1 MTAFDTA
8 WRIMKELVSCPMC
21 GEEGPGSWFNAH
33 YPECAQR
40 YIEENAEGFDIVEN
54 PDAGIA
60 SLFDALEIPDNLRE
74 YIGERHGL
82 RDYTNQFIA
91 KPQFGGISDEMS
103 EKLDNAMERAMISSM
118 YQSGVLGRHPDQS
131 VVEDD
136 TTRRVGLHFDSDQ
149 GLYEMRRDWV
159 KDRFDTSDL
168 DQVGFGQ
175 QMAELLEGSTIH
187 QELIDNERTWDD
199 VNWHSI
205 IDDEH
210 QAQIEDFYRGL
221 ATGEYHLDDETFE
234 TDDWLHREQYIDDA
248 EHMKRLADA
257 QRHEQ
262 RMEELRRKR
271 REQQDS
277 QD

>member
-8 WRIMKELVSCPMC
+8 WRIMKESVSCPMC
-21 GEEGPGSWFNAH
+21 GEEGSGTWFHTH

-40 YIEENAEGFDIVEN
+40 YIGENATGFDVVPN
-54 PDAGIA
+54 PDSLTGDAWRGIGA
-60 SLFDALEIPDNLRE
+60 TDELIDLLERRE
-74 YIGERHGL
+74 L
-82 RDYTNQFIA
+82 KDYSNEFIA
-91 KPQFGGISDEMS
+91 KPQFGGVSDEMS
-103 EKLDNAMERAMISSM
+103 DKLQDAQERAMISSM
-118 YQSGVLGRHPDQS
+118 YESGVLGRHPDQS
-131 VVEDD
+131 VVQND
-136 TTRRVGLHFDSDQ
+136 TTRRVGLHMNNDY
-149 GLYEMRRDWV
+149 GLYNMMREWV

-168 DQVGFGQ
+168 DHVGFGQ
-175 QMAELLEGSTIH
+175 MMSELLDGSSVH
-187 QELIDNERTWDD
+187 QELIDNDRTWDD

-210 QAQIEDFYRGL
+210 QAQIDDFYRGL

-234 TDDWLHREQYIDDA
+234 TDDWVYRDQYVDDA